1 MQLSEYVDRPS
12 VLAFP
17 ASAAYRTPDMSSPD
31 LEPELTA
38 ETERGHS
45 GPREA
50 RERDDV
56 DDNAPWQL
64 SFELAG
70 IIDDVEYD
78 VEREKVVR

>member
-1 MQLSEYVDRPS
+1 
-12 VLAFP
+12 
-17 ASAAYRTPDMSSPD
+17 MSSPD

-50 RERDDV
+50 RERDDDV